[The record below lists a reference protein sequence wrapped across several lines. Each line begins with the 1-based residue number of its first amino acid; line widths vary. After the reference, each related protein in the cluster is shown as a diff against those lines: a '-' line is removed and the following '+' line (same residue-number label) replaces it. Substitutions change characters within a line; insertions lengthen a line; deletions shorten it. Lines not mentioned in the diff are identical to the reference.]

1 MNKSNVIMFE
11 NGMQNNFAVKTR
23 NVLNEKQRQLTQ
35 VQKRILSKW
44 SEYGFP
50 IPYPVMNNKTN
61 TLATWQTYYK
71 EFGKTSDD
79 GKVRIGSKDL
89 DRLYQK
95 MQIVINK
102 IDKGVLQVAN
112 TNATIVPLLNE
123 YNAYLRKMV
132 DKGNMSPQSFETKT
146 TYKDRLVA
154 VISTNKHLI
163 QTKVNRWTASEIKML
178 YELFADFTKSNNTKK
193 LWLNL
198 LKDTFDMAILFKKI
212 PKEIGNVVSEWMNF
226 APNKKDLRTNADSY
240 HAELENQIM
249 KWDFDMMKNFLSSID
264 DKRFALAMK
273 VGVYAGLRVAEIFG
287 LEFADFRVKSNMVRV
302 SGQSSPV
309 ARNKKAVTKTAKG
322 MNRLVPLPPTL
333 YKECLDYINR
343 ELSNPYAV
351 SDRIMFPNCH
361 KGVWDWHN
369 SSSSRTALDNVLV
382 GQFAMPPKVRF
393 HFFRHW
399 IITQWIRHDIHQL
412 YQVSYFA
419 GHKDMSITARK
430 YNHVFQLADDKK
442 CNKEEFLNGNLF

>member
-1 MNKSNVIMFE
+1 
-11 NGMQNNFAVKTR
+11 
-23 NVLNEKQRQLTQ
+23 
-35 VQKRILSKW
+35 
-44 SEYGFP
+44 
-50 IPYPVMNNKTN
+50 
-61 TLATWQTYYK
+61 
-71 EFGKTSDD
+71 
-79 GKVRIGSKDL
+79 
-89 DRLYQK
+89 

-132 DKGNMSPQSFETKT
+132 EKGNMSPQSFETKT

-240 HAELENQIM
+240 HAELDNQIM

-264 DKRFALAMK
+264 D
-273 VGVYAGLRVAEIFG
+273 
-287 LEFADFRVKSNMVRV
+287 
-302 SGQSSPV
+302 
-309 ARNKKAVTKTAKG
+309 
-322 MNRLVPLPPTL
+322 
-333 YKECLDYINR
+333 
-343 ELSNPYAV
+343 
-351 SDRIMFPNCH
+351 
-361 KGVWDWHN
+361 
-369 SSSSRTALDNVLV
+369 
-382 GQFAMPPKVRF
+382 
-393 HFFRHW
+393 
-399 IITQWIRHDIHQL
+399 
-412 YQVSYFA
+412 
-419 GHKDMSITARK
+419 
-430 YNHVFQLADDKK
+430 
-442 CNKEEFLNGNLF
+442 